1 MRTIRGLAAATGVAF
16 LAACGMSA
24 DDKQLPAKWAIDYD
38 QKSIAQIIE
47 VLGDPQEDG
56 KDKQFLNWVE
66 KRRTGTVLLKVVC
79 PGKCDP
85 DELPSDVQFYVY
97 SAGAFKPLK
106 VESLLKVKPADA
118 ASQPAS
124 AALPASDPSR
134 PQ

>member
-1 MRTIRGLAAATGVAF
+1 MFSVRCLVAAIAIAA

-24 DDKQLPAKWAIDYD
+24 DDKQLPAKWNIDFD

-47 VLGDPQEDG
+47 ALGDPQEDG

-66 KRRTGTVLLKVVC
+66 KRKTGTVLLKIAC

-106 VESLLKVKPADA
+106 VESLLKSPPA
-118 ASQPAS
+118 SPAS

-134 PQ
+134 PR

>member
-1 MRTIRGLAAATGVAF
+1 MFSVRCLVAAIAIAG

-24 DDKQLPAKWAIDYD
+24 DDKQLPAKWNIDFD
-38 QKSIAQIIE
+38 QKSVAQIIE

-66 KRRTGTVLLKVVC
+66 KRKTGTVLLKIVC

-97 SAGAFKPLK
+97 SAGAFKPLS
-106 VESLLKVKPADA
+106 VVSLLKTPPGSA
-118 ASQPAS
+118 AS

-134 PQ
+134 PR

>member
-1 MRTIRGLAAATGVAF
+1 MRSVRWLAAATVMAS

-24 DDKQLPAKWAIDYD
+24 EDKQLPAKWNIDYD
-38 QKSIAQIIE
+38 QKSVAQIIE

-66 KRRTGTVLLKVVC
+66 KRKTGTVLLKVVC

-85 DELPSDVQFYVY
+85 DELPSDVQFFVY
-97 SAGAFKPLK
+97 SAGAFKPLS
-106 VESLLKVKPADA
+106 VVSLLKTAPGSA
-118 ASQPAS
+118 AS

-134 PQ
+134 PR